1 VRPRLGAFHD
11 LRLAHSVSV
20 DIALSRLG
28 CLSSLGCV
36 ATKRQRLDAAALT
49 AVLPVVALLP
59 AWFVSTSL
67 IWFVAAVTFDPPY
80 VVFMGVVA
88 SGSVVMF
95 LPFTQRIFLTRMLG
109 VRPPDADELRRL
121 TSAIRI
127 VVAAAGT
134 PRRRFI
140 IAIDESDDVNAFACG
155 GHVLVVSSFAVR
167 NLDDDELTGVV
178 AHEFSHHVG
187 AHTIGLS
194 FAQWF
199 SLPVL
204 LCARIGEFAVVT
216 ARRPLRRLADLGRF
230 GPHAARLIGWL
241 LAAFAWAFSSTLTVA
256 RNVNDFVGRDA
267 EFHADRRVV
276 EMGFGRQLARA
287 LARVAP
293 RDGSAIG
300 RSRLDRVYSSHPPAR
315 TRIARI
321 DALLRRR
328 RL

>member
-1 VRPRLGAFHD
+1 MA
-11 LRLAHSVSV
+11 A
-20 DIALSRLG
+20 
-28 CLSSLGCV
+28 
-36 ATKRQRLDAAALT
+36 KRQRVDAAALT
-49 AVLPVVALLP
+49 AAIPVLALLP
-59 AWFVSTSL
+59 AWFASTSL
-67 IWFVAAVTFDPPY
+67 IWLVVSIPFDPPY
-80 VVFMGVVA
+80 VTFLVVVA
-88 SGSVVMF
+88 MGSGVMF
-95 LPFTQRIFLTRMLG
+95 LPLTQRVFMMRLLG
-109 VRPPDADELRRL
+109 VRRPTDGELKRL

-140 IAIDESDDVNAFACG
+140 LAIDQSDDVNAFACG
-155 GHVLVVSSFAVR
+155 GHVLVVSSFAMS

-204 LCARIGEFAVVT
+204 LFAHVGEFAVGS
-216 ARRPLRRLADLGRF
+216 AQRPLRRLANFGRF
-230 GPHAARLIGWL
+230 GPHASRAIGSL
-241 LAAFAWAFSSTLTVA
+241 LGAFAWVFNSTLAVA
-256 RNVNDFVGRDA
+256 RNLNDFVGRDA

-276 EMGFGRQLARA
+276 ELGFGRQLARA
-287 LARVAP
+287 LAHVAP
-293 RDGSAIG
+293 RDAGATA

-321 DALLRRR
+321 DALLRVR